1 MKILLVGEY
10 SRLHNSLKEGLIR
23 LGHQVDIVSTGD
35 SFKNYSTDFSIAPV
49 LINRNLLTRTIK
61 KIAYK
66 LFIDLEKIEKA
77 YQFYRLLPQLSG
89 YDHVQLINS
98 DAIETYPYLTL
109 KLYKKLKQQNK
120 KISLLICGDE
130 TPITDYN
137 LSGNLKYSV
146 LTPYLNNQ
154 ILKKQFYYPLKYS
167 TKPYRKVFDW
177 ISSKTSV
184 LITSDLDYEIPVRE
198 MGYKT
203 IFIPNPINIDVIK
216 HNPLFIHEKI
226 VVFLGINRMS
236 YVKKGICYFEEAL
249 RVVDLKYGDKLEI
262 IVTENIPYA
271 QYIKLYDS
279 AHIVLDQVYAYDQG
293 YNALEAMAKGKVVF
307 TGAENEFNQYY
318 NLSEEV
324 AINALPNVD
333 AIVTDLSYLIEHPE
347 KIVAIGNRARKFI
360 ETEHNYIAIAKKYLA
375 AWESD
380 YK

>member
-10 SRLHNSLKEGLIR
+10 SRLHNSLKEGLVS
-23 LGHQVDIVSTGD
+23 LGHKVNIVSTGD

-77 YQFYRLLPQLSG
+77 YRFYRLLPQLSG

-154 ILKKQFYYPLKYS
+154 KLEKQFYYPLKYS
-167 TKPYRKVFDW
+167 TTPYRKIFTW
-177 ISSKTSV
+177 LCSNASAM
-184 LITSDLDYEIPVRE
+184 ITSDLDYEIPMRE
-198 MGYKT
+198 MGYVT
-203 IFIPNPINIDVIK
+203 NFIPNPININAIE
-216 HNPLFIHEKI
+216 HNPLVIHNKI
-226 VVFLGINRMS
+226 ILFLGINRMS
-236 YVKKGICYFEEAL
+236 YVKKGICYFKEAL

-307 TGAENEFNQYY
+307 TGAEGEFDIHY

-360 ETEHNYIAIAKKYLA
+360 EKEHNYIDIAEKYLA

-380 YK
+380 SN